1 MADQENIKPLTEQH
15 QRDAQSEASM
25 ALGKAWGLAETLNFH
40 TGERPG
46 EFNIE
51 GVMRVVCSLVKQ
63 AREKM
68 DEGSIQ
74 WQEIGAALAV
84 CDLVL
89 IDSHETGNATW
100 NEIASPSGW
109 ALLAVPS
116 AIQRAKNVV
125 DAAPWGLP
133 KLKAA

>member
-1 MADQENIKPLTEQH
+1 
-15 QRDAQSEASM
+15 M

-46 EFNIE
+46 EFDIE
-51 GVMRVVCSLVKQ
+51 GVMRVVLSLVKQ

-68 DEGSIQ
+68 VEGSIQ

-89 IDSHETGNATW
+89 VDSQEAGHEPL
-100 NEIASPSGW
+100 SPSVW
-109 ALLAVPS
+109 ALEAVPS
-116 AIQRAKNVV
+116 AIQRAKDAV
-125 DAAPWGLP
+125 DAVPWGLP
-133 KLKAA
+133 KAA